1 MAQDTI
7 YYKANLE
14 VNANVKLPL
23 VLYIVNN
30 SEQII
35 FLSSPSQSAEL
46 FKASKKKITKDS
58 VKANFDMLS
67 IKLRLKYENETEI
80 LQGSFRQ
87 GLLNKQITFKRT
99 NEAYKLNRPQ
109 TPKPPFNY
117 NIEEVSFH
125 NPNSPYKFHGTL
137 TYPKQNKKYPLVV
150 LVSGSGCQNR
160 DEEIF
165 QHKPFMVIADYL
177 TKQGFAVM
185 RYDDRGYGEKD
196 TNLYRGTTADFMQ
209 DCISAIEML
218 KKKIQIDS
226 AQIFI
231 LGHSEGGAIAQ
242 MIAANN
248 EKIKGIILMAAPMI
262 SGKDILS
269 TQTKRIMQLQNAS
282 EKDIQQAISD
292 INKVEFDTNS
302 INGLWLNYFY
312 KMNPKQYLKKIK
324 CDVLV
329 LQGENDVQVLADENI
344 KVAKKILKHATIK
357 RYNDLNHLFQHSKTG
372 AVSEYAEIDE
382 TISEEVLQDI
392 GSWLSKHTY

>member
-1 MAQDTI
+1 MYIGLMAQDTI

-125 NPNSPYKFHGTL
+125 NPNSPY
-137 TYPKQNKKYPLVV
+137 P
-150 LVSGSGCQNR
+150 
-160 DEEIF
+160 
-165 QHKPFMVIADYL
+165 
-177 TKQGFAVM
+177 
-185 RYDDRGYGEKD
+185 
-196 TNLYRGTTADFMQ
+196 
-209 DCISAIEML
+209 
-218 KKKIQIDS
+218 
-226 AQIFI
+226 
-231 LGHSEGGAIAQ
+231 
-242 MIAANN
+242 
-248 EKIKGIILMAAPMI
+248 
-262 SGKDILS
+262 
-269 TQTKRIMQLQNAS
+269 
-282 EKDIQQAISD
+282 
-292 INKVEFDTNS
+292 
-302 INGLWLNYFY
+302 
-312 KMNPKQYLKKIK
+312 
-324 CDVLV
+324 
-329 LQGENDVQVLADENI
+329 
-344 KVAKKILKHATIK
+344 
-357 RYNDLNHLFQHSKTG
+357 
-372 AVSEYAEIDE
+372 
-382 TISEEVLQDI
+382 
-392 GSWLSKHTY
+392 